1 MIIPYSFIPSLNDYS
16 KYKEELKLLEK
27 YIDLTQEE
35 KVIIEKYLNNDFGVD
50 GFEFNYIET
59 KVSQILSKLKI
70 KDPSL
75 IKLYKYQLFISFYG
89 DKNKFLDAFQIIQEI
104 DPDYPVY
111 LHYNIAWIKFDL
123 KDYQGALIEFD
134 KYISFDEDPE
144 LNYYA
149 KYYKALCKY
158 YLGDKLAAIEEF
170 NSCLDINP
178 KDYDIYYNI
187 AEIKYELGN
196 TDEALEY
203 AQKIISDG
211 NKLSTAFELIFK
223 IKYELGKFDELEKD
237 LNYAISV
244 NPEFKEAY
252 EYRIKLKQNQNDYET
267 VVKDS
272 IKILEFSNNIILK
285 PYSLIHIITIGFN
298 LEELYNKEDKGS
310 KDYNMLGFFEIQRF
324 NNYSKAIEYLTKAI
338 ELGEKSVL
346 RMAYVQRGYAKFCLG
361 DLNAALEDYK
371 SAGEYEK
378 DKPEESRLFGD
389 SSYSYSEMSMLTIKF
404 VQRKYNEVIKYS
416 ITDAYFSKHKIK
428 VALSR
433 ENLND
438 FNGALIEYDKIL
450 SMLITNKIFYFYR
463 GCLKF
468 YMKDYKG
475 AADDLNIASEEFIF
489 PFEYFMLGLAN
500 FLAKNYSDAVTAFTK
515 VIEIDPVFF
524 MSYRFRADAYRQIGD
539 LNSAMSDYVKAA
551 ELDEFKQINW
561 ISNDTDYNDIDYF
574 NRLKEKQPNNPTY
587 YFSIG
592 YCKFLNKDFQG
603 AIDEYNK
610 AIELDNSLYKVYNNR
625 ANAKYYIGDYE
636 GAIEDYNKALEFT
649 PNEGFIYYNRG
660 NAKLALKDFNAALDD
675 YNIASEKEFY
685 DVKLNKAIAYE
696 FCGEKLKAYDEL
708 CYLIEK
714 SKPNVNPLY
723 YFLRGNINYKLGH
736 QDEAPNDWYE
746 AINSGYFKKKS
757 I

>member
-1 MIIPYSFIPSLNDYS
+1 MIIPFSFIPSLNDYS

-59 KVSQILSKLKI
+59 KVSQILSKLNI

-89 DKNKFLDAFQIIQEI
+89 DKNKFLDAFQTLQEI

-111 LHYNIAWIKFDL
+111 LHYNIAYIKFDL

-134 KYISFDEDPE
+134 KYISFDEDPD

-149 KYYKALCKY
+149 KYFKALCKY

-178 KDYDIYYNI
+178 NHKDIYYNI

-203 AQKIISDG
+203 AQKIISVD
-211 NKLSTAFELIFK
+211 NKHRTAFELIFK

-244 NPEFKEAY
+244 IPEFIEAY
-252 EYRIKLKQNQNDYET
+252 QYRIKLKQNQNDYEA
-267 VVKDS
+267 VMKD
-272 IKILEFSNNIILK
+272 IIAIFKNNINLK
-285 PYSLIHIITIGFN
+285 PHRFLYLLTSDFN
-298 LEELYNKEDKGS
+298 LEELYNKKDKKS
-310 KDYNMLGFFEIQRF
+310 EDYNRLASFEISSH
-324 NNYSKAIEYLTKAI
+324 NYSNAIEYLTKAI
-338 ELGEKSVL
+338 ELGDETSL
-346 RMAYVQRGYAKFCLG
+346 STSYMQRGYAKFCLG

-371 SAGEYEK
+371 IADEYEK
-378 DKPEESRLFGD
+378 KDKHEESILLGD
-389 SSYSYSEMSMLTIKF
+389 NSYPEMSMLTIKF

-416 ITDAYFSKHKIK
+416 ITGAYFTAHIIK

-438 FNGALIEYDKIL
+438 FNGALNEYDEIL
-450 SMLITNKIFYFYR
+450 SIERTNKNFYFYR

>member
-1 MIIPYSFIPSLNDYS
+1 MIIPFSFIPSLNDYS

-59 KVSQILSKLKI
+59 KVSQILSKLNI

-89 DKNKFLDAFQIIQEI
+89 DKNKFLDAFQTLQEI

-111 LHYNIAWIKFDL
+111 LHYNIAYIKFDL
-123 KDYQGALIEFD
+123 EDYQGALIEFD
-134 KYISFDEDPE
+134 KYISFDEDPD

-149 KYYKALCKY
+149 KYFKALCKY
-158 YLGDKLAAIEEF
+158 YLGDKLAAIEEL

-178 KDYDIYYNI
+178 NDYDIYYNI

-203 AQKIISDG
+203 AQKIISVD
-211 NKLSTAFELIFK
+211 NKHRTAFELIFK

-244 NPEFKEAY
+244 IPEFIEAY
-252 EYRIKLKQNQNDYET
+252 QYRIKLKQNQNDYEA
-267 VVKDS
+267 VMKD
-272 IKILEFSNNIILK
+272 IIAIFKNNINLK
-285 PYSLIHIITIGFN
+285 PHRFLYLLTSDFN
-298 LEELYNKEDKGS
+298 LEELYNKKDKKS
-310 KDYNMLGFFEIQRF
+310 EDYNRLASFEISSH
-324 NNYSKAIEYLTKAI
+324 NYSNAIEYLTKAI
-338 ELGEKSVL
+338 ELGDETSL
-346 RMAYVQRGYAKFCLG
+346 STSYMQRGYAKFCLG

-371 SAGEYEK
+371 IADEYEK
-378 DKPEESRLFGD
+378 KDKHEESILLGD
-389 SSYSYSEMSMLTIKF
+389 NSYPEMSMLTIKF

-416 ITDAYFSKHKIK
+416 ITGAYFTAHIIK

-438 FNGALIEYDKIL
+438 FNGALNEYDEIL
-450 SMLITNKIFYFYR
+450 SIERTNKNFYFYR